1 MTKQILLKTPRGNTA
16 VIPVDHFV
24 AKARASAVMARCR
37 GSSSCSS
44 SPSPLSVE
52 PTLALSS
59 GEEENAVSFSY
70 HSTTRETPLFSLE
83 EDADA
88 AAIASAVD
96 TSRIFE
102 NHNPNENGNSN
113 GNDVVDV
120 NVDDHHCCD
129 PDRQSKEELL
139 FHLIG
144 ASKRRDVGRK
154 RNLRSVCNLEV
165 EGEDENEDD
174 GMEVDTGI
182 GIGIGTDTD
191 SGMEIDR
198 DSSDDQSSHSL
209 SGSRSGADDP
219 EQKAVAHRFDEMT
232 IHRDRHCRSSSSSSN
247 RFKSRRKFY
256 SHSSAR
262 SATAFGAAEATSTS
276 TSTSTSAATCTS
288 TCTSASTCASTCA
301 STSTT
306 TRRRQRYEPTLSR
319 LCHDQQPP
327 PPQGRLSGTA
337 MVNDAPACVSASAS
351 SPPPLMVAFY
361 HQGRQVSLDRIWDW
375 ITQSPASTNPVS
387 DTANASSSSSPS
399 ATNRTITE
407 QSSSTAPQFPLYLTL
422 STSVRLLGGID
433 RQNRVGSKFGGGGV
447 SSSQNAERERKERL
461 KQLALESID
470 LAKDPYLMRNHLGT
484 YECKLCLTLHT
495 NEANYLAHTQG
506 KKHQSGLAKRAH
518 MEKVRK
524 EREEQLADRNQLK
537 RPPPGGRFVCP
548 PATKVPK
555 IGRPAYQVFKSK
567 DPETSQR
574 CLTFELTYKDIR
586 KDLQPRHRF
595 MSAFEQRVDLPR
607 DKRYQYV
614 LFAAEPYETIAFK
627 IPNEPLDRD
636 PGRLITHWD
645 EDDKK
650 FTVTL
655 YFEDGTNGGNESGS
669 GNGKEE
675 TKEEGDAVVG
685 MDTDGGTGTASAF
698 APALLGGR

>member
-24 AKARASAVMARCR
+24 AKAKAAAATAKA
-37 GSSSCSS
+37 GAK
-44 SPSPLSVE
+44 
-52 PTLALSS
+52 PTLAFSS
-59 GEEENAVSFSY
+59 AGKEQQQQHNQVGVQAASNIFNYRHQYQYLQQQQRRVQLHHQHQQQNRHEHQHQANEAQEE
-70 HSTTRETPLFSLE
+70 
-83 EDADA
+83 A
-88 AAIASAVD
+88 AAIAAAVD

-102 NHNPNENGNSN
+102 GDEY
-113 GNDVVDV
+113 DA
-120 NVDDHHCCD
+120 
-129 PDRQSKEELL
+129 DRQGKEELL

-154 RNLRSVCNLEV
+154 RVYHPEV
-165 EGEDENEDD
+165 EDEDD
-174 GMEVDTGI
+174 GME
-182 GIGIGTDTD
+182 
-191 SGMEIDR
+191 ID
-198 DSSDDQSSHSL
+198 DNDNYNDHDHDNQFQNENYTSNESSHNINTNDNNCIYFT
-209 SGSRSGADDP
+209 DDED
-219 EQKAVAHRFDEMT
+219 EQKVVANRFDDMNINIDQYYSAGAST
-232 IHRDRHCRSSSSSSN
+232 SSN
-247 RFKSRRKFY
+247 RFKTRRRFY
-256 SHSSAR
+256 SHTTGAGVRSSPSSA
-262 SATAFGAAEATSTS
+262 TTT
-276 TSTSTSAATCTS
+276 TAATNANA
-288 TCTSASTCASTCA
+288 SAN
-301 STSTT
+301 
-306 TRRRQRYEPTLSR
+306 RRRQRQDPILPR
-319 LCHDQQPP
+319 QLLDRQGQQ
-327 PPQGRLSGTA
+327 QQLGRPSGTEH
-337 MVNDAPACVSASAS
+337 NSASSPS

-361 HQGRQVSLDRIWDW
+361 YQGRKVSLDRIWEW
-375 ITQSPASTNPVS
+375 INGSSTTQSES
-387 DTANASSSSSPS
+387 DTGSATEAASSSSS
-399 ATNRTITE
+399 
-407 QSSSTAPQFPLYLTL
+407 SSNIPQFPLYLTL

-518 MEKVRK
+518 MEKLRK
-524 EREEQLADRNQLK
+524 EREDQMAERSNNSLK
-537 RPPPGGRFVCP
+537 RPASGGRFVCQ
-548 PATKVPK
+548 PATTRKVPK

-574 CLTFELTYKDIR
+574 CLTFELTYKDIE

-595 MSAFEQRVDLPR
+595 MSAFEQRVDLPK

-655 YFEDGTNGGNESGS
+655 YFEDGKGNDDDQDDDKDTSS
-669 GNGKEE
+669 TSIMSTTDNNN
-675 TKEEGDAVVG
+675 TAVVNMETEG
-685 MDTDGGTGTASAF
+685 ATAARTSTF
-698 APALLGGR
+698 APALGSR

>member
-24 AKARASAVMARCR
+24 AKAKAAATAKA
-37 GSSSCSS
+37 GAK
-44 SPSPLSVE
+44 
-52 PTLALSS
+52 PTLAFSS
-59 GEEENAVSFSY
+59 AGEEQEQQHNQVGVQAASNVFDYQHNLHQQQHYLQHQRRVQLHHQQQQQQQQNQYEHQRHAS
-70 HSTTRETPLFSLE
+70 EAQE
-83 EDADA
+83 EA
-88 AAIASAVD
+88 AAIAAAVD

-102 NHNPNENGNSN
+102 GDEY
-113 GNDVVDV
+113 DA
-120 NVDDHHCCD
+120 
-129 PDRQSKEELL
+129 DRQGKEELL

-154 RNLRSVCNLEV
+154 RVYHPEV
-165 EGEDENEDD
+165 EDEDD
-174 GMEVDTGI
+174 GME
-182 GIGIGTDTD
+182 
-191 SGMEIDR
+191 ID
-198 DSSDDQSSHSL
+198 DNDHDNQFQNENYSNHESSHNIN
-209 SGSRSGADDP
+209 GNGNCIHFNNDEE
-219 EQKAVAHRFDEMT
+219 EQKVVATRFDDMNISIDQYYSAGAST
-232 IHRDRHCRSSSSSSN
+232 SSN
-247 RFKSRRKFY
+247 RFKTRRRFY
-256 SHSSAR
+256 SHTTGAGVPSSPSSDTTTTATTN
-262 SATAFGAAEATSTS
+262 ATAN
-276 TSTSTSAATCTS
+276 
-288 TCTSASTCASTCA
+288 
-301 STSTT
+301 
-306 TRRRQRYEPTLSR
+306 RRRQRQDPIIPRQLEDR
-319 LCHDQQPP
+319 QGQQQQQQKLDRP
-327 PPQGRLSGTA
+327 SGPEH
-337 MVNDAPACVSASAS
+337 NSAS
-351 SPPPLMVAFY
+351 SPSPPPPLMVAFY
-361 HQGRQVSLDRIWDW
+361 YQGRKVSLDRIWEW
-375 ITQSPASTNPVS
+375 INGSSATQSES
-387 DTANASSSSSPS
+387 DTSSNANAAASSSSS
-399 ATNRTITE
+399 
-407 QSSSTAPQFPLYLTL
+407 SSNTPQFPLYLTL

-518 MEKVRK
+518 MEKLRK
-524 EREEQLADRNQLK
+524 EREEQMAERSSNNSLK
-537 RPPPGGRFVCP
+537 RPASGGRFVCQ
-548 PATKVPK
+548 PATTRKVPK

-574 CLTFELTYKDIR
+574 CLTFELAYKDIE

-595 MSAFEQRVDLPR
+595 MSAFEQRVDLPK

-655 YFEDGTNGGNESGS
+655 YFEDG
-669 GNGKEE
+669 K
-675 TKEEGDAVVG
+675 GDDDDQDDDKNTSSASIMSNANNNNTAVVNMETEG
-685 MDTDGGTGTASAF
+685 ATAARTSTF
-698 APALLGGR
+698 APALGSR

>member
-1 MTKQILLKTPRGNTA
+1 
-16 VIPVDHFV
+16 
-24 AKARASAVMARCR
+24 
-37 GSSSCSS
+37 
-44 SPSPLSVE
+44 
-52 PTLALSS
+52 
-59 GEEENAVSFSY
+59 
-70 HSTTRETPLFSLE
+70 
-83 EDADA
+83 
-88 AAIASAVD
+88 
-96 TSRIFE
+96 
-102 NHNPNENGNSN
+102 
-113 GNDVVDV
+113 
-120 NVDDHHCCD
+120 
-129 PDRQSKEELL
+129 
-139 FHLIG
+139 
-144 ASKRRDVGRK
+144 
-154 RNLRSVCNLEV
+154 
-165 EGEDENEDD
+165 
-174 GMEVDTGI
+174 
-182 GIGIGTDTD
+182 
-191 SGMEIDR
+191 
-198 DSSDDQSSHSL
+198 
-209 SGSRSGADDP
+209 
-219 EQKAVAHRFDEMT
+219 
-232 IHRDRHCRSSSSSSN
+232 
-247 RFKSRRKFY
+247 
-256 SHSSAR
+256 
-262 SATAFGAAEATSTS
+262 
-276 TSTSTSAATCTS
+276 
-288 TCTSASTCASTCA
+288 
-301 STSTT
+301 
-306 TRRRQRYEPTLSR
+306 
-319 LCHDQQPP
+319 
-327 PPQGRLSGTA
+327 
-337 MVNDAPACVSASAS
+337 
-351 SPPPLMVAFY
+351 MVAFY